1 LTKLVTILIKDC
13 ATLAAVWANMRHE
26 IRDISRRAFT
36 GVNPKDLEG
45 NWRPVQWDI
54 REFIKMLHGK

>member
-1 LTKLVTILIKDC
+1 
-13 ATLAAVWANMRHE
+13 MRHE